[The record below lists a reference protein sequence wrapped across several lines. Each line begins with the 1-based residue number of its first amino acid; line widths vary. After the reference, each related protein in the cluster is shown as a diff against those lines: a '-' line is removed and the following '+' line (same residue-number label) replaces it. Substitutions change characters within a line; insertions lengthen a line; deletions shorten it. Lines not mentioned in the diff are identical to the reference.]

1 MADVKKNRDRLALS
15 ALQNEHKQ
23 IEEELKISKE
33 KYKTILDSIE
43 EAYFELDLAGNVTF
57 LNRSAAK
64 MLGYTLDEMIG
75 KNYREYIPPY
85 QRKRVTRVFSK
96 VYKTGVSATV
106 YDYQVIRKDGSK
118 IFRETSATL
127 MRNSGGKAIGFRCV
141 ARDVNKRKLAE
152 ETLKKKDAE
161 LEIKS
166 RSLAETNIALK
177 VLLKQLE
184 EDKAELERTILSNI
198 REIII
203 PYIEKLRRSKLAG
216 NQTIFVETIK
226 SNLNSITSP
235 FLRSLTLQHFNLTPK
250 EMQVALLVKDGRITK
265 EIAGVLNISTGA
277 VDFHRNSIRKKLGLN
292 NKKVN
297 LRSHLMSF

>member
-1 MADVKKNRDRLALS
+1 MADAKKNRDRLALS

-64 MLGYTLDEMIG
+64 MLGYTLEEMIG

-96 VYKTGVSATV
+96 VYKTGISATV